1 MSSAGLSQPEQ
12 LGWLIKSIQYRHQ
25 RALDAKL
32 APLGTS
38 LVQWNALREIQR
50 NPDASQHHLAERTF
64 NSDQAFGT
72 LAARL
77 QSQGLVQARSGPGRA
92 IIHRLTRKG
101 EAMLRAGQK
110 VMVETVTD
118 SFATLTE
125 GERAELTRLLT
136 TVLGGWTG
144 GSKSKARVAL
154 HERRK
159 ETLD

>member
-1 MSSAGLSQPEQ
+1 MSSEVLTQPER

-25 RALDAKL
+25 RALDVKL

-38 LVQWNALREIQR
+38 LVQWNALREIRR
-50 NPDASQHHLAERTF
+50 NPEASQHHLAERTF

-77 QSQGLVQARSGPGRA
+77 QSRDFVEARSGPGRA

-101 EAMLRAGQK
+101 EALLRAGRK

-118 SFATLTE
+118 SFAALSE
-125 GERAELTRLLT
+125 SEQAELARLLT
-136 TVLGGWTG
+136 MVLDGVDPQH
-144 GSKSKARVAL
+144 ARRAC
-154 HERRK
+154 R
-159 ETLD
+159 TTA